1 MKKKKELVKSTRTNF
16 DLAIS
21 RLEDKANPS
30 KPMVAVYCVLTVLA
44 IAMAQLALNTM
55 EVNSKR
61 FEKAN
66 SYYNVK
72 AECECGYETLT
83 ATDYCTECGASSD
96 TFTVVPNA
104 YCSRCDVMC
113 APFEDRCP
121 KCGAATKLA
130 TDTDSITI
138 RELGYDNFADF
149 KAREVTYIWDLLHTL
164 GCVLASLVVISFPAM
179 AVWDMII
186 CKAKL
191 ETIQEIYNDLDPALK
206 AIYVE
211 DKKHKKEKEE
221 SLISEEVN
229 SESEIKDGE

>member
-1 MKKKKELVKSTRTNF
+1 MKKAS
-16 DLAIS
+16 
-21 RLEDKANPS
+21 
-30 KPMVAVYCVLTVLA
+30 
-44 IAMAQLALNTM
+44 
-55 EVNSKR
+55 
-61 FEKAN
+61 
-66 SYYNVK
+66 SYYNVE

-83 ATDYCTECGASSD
+83 ATDYCTKCGASSD

-121 KCGAATKLA
+121 RCGTATELA
-130 TDTDSITI
+130 TDIGSITI

-149 KAREVTYIWDLLHTL
+149 KAREATYIWDLLHTL
-164 GCVLASLVVISFPAM
+164 GMVLASLIVISFPAM

-191 ETIQEIYNDLDPALK
+191 ETIQEIYNDLGPALK

-211 DKKHKKEKEE
+211 DKKHKKGKEE

-229 SESEIKDGE
+229 SESEMKDGE